1 MEEGEG
7 EYCLESGQVLL
18 EHVTCLGGRNRHLG
32 SLSQL
37 QLRMAWTDQG
47 TWARWPLAGVPVQM
61 RSGARGPLGLA

>member
-18 EHVTCLGGRNRHLG
+18 EHVTCSGGENGYLG

-37 QLRMAWTDQG
+37 QLG
-47 TWARWPLAGVPVQM
+47 TAGTNHGRWAG
-61 RSGARGPLGLA
+61 